1 MKNKLTYLITLL
13 VIIFSLSMLFACAKN
28 SSNDNVA
35 PVNDSDK
42 KSEYGYGENNEYDA
56 FKSKSNASTDT
67 SSKSSSN
74 TALDGRKVIFTAS
87 LEIESTNYTKSI
99 GILEKMIE
107 TYGGYIQDSNVE
119 TNSSSNNMNSSRT
132 ATYTIRI
139 PAGKMNA
146 FLSKSGDIGNII
158 LNTSKGEDVT
168 DQFFDTQAHLN
179 SLKIQE
185 ERLLELLKKATT
197 LKDILDLE
205 DRISQVRY
213 EIEQLTGTLQ
223 KLTSRVD
230 LSTVTITIK
239 EVETIT
245 APKPVGF
252 WAQVGETFAT
262 SVDAL
267 VTTLKTLSLIL
278 VAVSPFVFTLLVIA
292 IIVFFFYRLVNRK
305 KKPKG

>member
-1 MKNKLTYLITLL
+1 MKNKLFYLATLL
-13 VIIFSLSMLFACAKN
+13 IIIFSLSMLAACSRSLSDNENKSPVTNSGKN
-28 SSNDNVA
+28 EEA
-35 PVNDSDK
+35 
-42 KSEYGYGENNEYDA
+42 GYG
-56 FKSKSNASTDT
+56 SNSNLDRASTDT

-107 TYGGYIQDSNVE
+107 TYDGYIQDSNVE
-119 TNSSSNNMNSSRT
+119 TNSSSNNFNSSRT

-139 PAGKMNA
+139 PSGKMKA
-146 FLSKSGDIGNII
+146 FLSKSGDIGNVI
-158 LNTSKGEDVT
+158 LNTSKGDDVT

-213 EIEQLTGTLQ
+213 EIEQLTGTLKQ
-223 KLTSRVD
+223 LTSRVD
-230 LSTVTITIK
+230 LSTVTITIN

-245 APKPVGF
+245 EPKPVGF

-278 VAVSPFVFTLLVIA
+278 VAVSPFVLTLLILG
-292 IIVFFFYRLVNRK
+292 IIVFIFYRLVNRK

>member
-1 MKNKLTYLITLL
+1 MKNRLFYIATLL
-13 VIIFSLSMLFACAKN
+13 IIIFSLSMLAACSRSLSDNENKSPVTDSGQKN
-28 SSNDNVA
+28 EEA
-35 PVNDSDK
+35 
-42 KSEYGYGENNEYDA
+42 GYG
-56 FKSKSNASTDT
+56 STSNLDRASTDT

-74 TALDGRKVIFTAS
+74 AALDGRKVIFTAS

-119 TNSSSNNMNSSRT
+119 TNSSSKDLISSRT

-139 PAGKMNA
+139 PSGKMKA
-146 FLSKSGDIGNII
+146 FLSKSGDIGNVI

-168 DQFFDTQAHLN
+168 DQFFDTQARLN

-230 LSTVTITIK
+230 LSTVTITIN

-245 APKPVGF
+245 EPKPVGF
-252 WAQVGETFAT
+252 WAQVGDTFAS
-262 SVDAL
+262 SVEAL
-267 VTTLKTLSLIL
+267 VSTLKGFSLIL
-278 VAVSPFVFTLLVIA
+278 VAVSPFVLTLLLLG
-292 IIVFFFYRLVNRK
+292 IIVFLVYRLVNRK
-305 KKPKG
+305 KKPKS